1 MANELA
7 LDYDRMHAGLEKQLI
22 IMFLGE
28 LLGNIEQN
36 DLI

>member
-1 MANELA
+1 MVNELA
-7 LDYDRMHAGLEKQLI
+7 LDYDKIHAGSEKQLI